1 MQRINYKQQYDPR
14 SLGLLVKL
22 PAEII
27 GMIFSEFED
36 VEDIVYLACTNTRLM
51 ILGEKHLREF
61 MYCPSWE
68 GDRIICVGD
77 YAVNDDLPEAVIS
90 QEYLNSISGR
100 CKEGEEEREEADLTF
115 MTTTA
120 YCPGE
125 DWLGYYE
132 RSLRKVSRG
141 MMYRRISGRMVSKL
155 SGTSQKS

>member
-77 YAVNDDLPEAVIS
+77 YAVNDDLPEGVIS
-90 QEYLNSISGR
+90 QEFFNSISG
-100 CKEGEEEREEADLTF
+100 CKEGEEEREEVDLTF
-115 MTTTA
+115 IEWARSNFDQGPLQHIVLEKIGWAITS
-120 YCPGE
+120 
-125 DWLGYYE
+125 DFYE
-132 RSLRKVSRG
+132 KSR
-141 MMYRRISGRMVSKL
+141 VV
-155 SGTSQKS
+155 